1 MSAAN
6 IQNHVRVLAAFSPWL
21 HRETYTVQNI
31 LNSASLLL
39 FLDTGL
45 RCSELLGLEV
55 ARQGGDRV
63 PPVPMEGALA
73 NAEAHHDVPGRSLH
87 DVLLVQDV
95 ILEGSRVAGTRRLVR
110 GPEPL
115 DCGDE

>member
-1 MSAAN
+1 MLASN
-6 IQNHVRVLAAFSPWL
+6 IRDHVRILSAFSSWL
-21 HRETYTVQNI
+21 HREKYTVENI
-31 LNSASLLL
+31 LNAAILMLLL
-39 FLDTGL
+39 DRGYGA
-45 RCSELLGLEV
+45 RCSCASRW

-73 NAEAHHDVPGRSLH
+73 NAEAHHDMPGRSLQ

-95 ILEGSRVAGTRRLVR
+95 VLKGSCVAGTGGLVR